1 MPVGLKLPGVVCG
14 NVHVHGRQAY
24 AAADI
29 DCESLEVLELLVKEE
44 VDPAGHDLER
54 TACGAEA
61 PAPALLDA
69 VPLGLQHH
77 LAEDIAGIQHLMRL
91 ARIGERQRRVNR
103 RH

>member
-1 MPVGLKLPGVVCG
+1 MGCADIGI
-14 NVHVHGRQAY
+14 HRRQAD

-29 DCESLEVLELLVKEE
+29 DREALEVLELLVEEE
-44 VDPAGHDLER
+44 VDTAGHDLER
-54 TACGAEA
+54 PACGAEA

-91 ARIGERQRRVNR
+91 ARICQRQRRVNR
-103 RH
+103 RR